1 LGRWSTTLLLAIVVL
16 VAAAL
21 ILPSFIDWTQFRKP
35 IEAEAS
41 RLVGR
46 PVTISGDIGLHLLP
60 RPGLRLGGLAVAD
73 LRRADAPILSAG
85 RLEATA
91 AWWPL
96 ITGRIEIVQLRLA
109 DAVIRVRINQDG
121 TLNWLL
127 PKGAPRPGTATSP
140 LAPRGFASSPAL
152 ISPRRLSFTDIIVER
167 SRVLYADERNGAD
180 DRIEKLSGRF
190 SLKSLT
196 GPWSGS
202 AGFEIQNA
210 PLSLAFTVGI
220 IAPGATTPAELK
232 FGILDAGGALTI
244 KGDASGLSQAIDKAR
259 MAPINFTGSLEVSA
273 RDSKPL
279 GKGLGALGALGS
291 EPNSRAPSLV
301 WSRLRSLPVRASGTI
316 ALEPQELKVTS
327 GITLGH
333 TEADLAMVRG
343 RHTPRLELV
352 LASDLVDLDELIETG
367 AAKGQRLA
375 PIGAIAGPAE
385 SLGVCRCEGTVR
397 VSAKALK
404 SGGAALSDLGILVK
418 LGLNGAELTDAHIVL
433 PGSSRLSAQG
443 RLPRPGP
450 GVPAF
455 DGAIAF
461 DSREPKLFL
470 AWLGVS
476 TERVQPNAL
485 KAFTLAGPFRLENRT
500 PAGAASGA
508 DPERYLTPHVDR
520 AALTLDDQAF
530 TISAAYDERD
540 PGYFMFALKGEKLD
554 ADAYG
559 LGVFWPKAPLQTRAW
574 NSTIWGRAAR
584 AGDVE
589 VALSLGQLKTSGKSV
604 RGLEAE
610 LARAAGGPASAHL
623 SIGDLAGYQILFQGA
638 RQKPAP
644 DRPADENAQLVI
656 SGPGSPINLPFAG
669 KPMAGSLKLQ
679 LTLDQTGD
687 QSTWKLDGSVGT
699 IKLIGEAKGAASEK
713 LLPDI
718 DRLNVSARF
727 DRGLA
732 IISGALRELTVLPGF
747 DGNLTVD
754 AQDFPSFMREL
765 GYSYQPRR
773 KDLGALS
780 LVSKLTASPDHVGIE
795 ALSASVGEDSLV
807 ARAELDLIPE
817 RPVLQSDIKIAKLS
831 LDGYLAAPDKGT
843 NWSAER
849 LKLDVFRRF
858 DGEIRFAADR
868 FEIGP
873 WDMRKAESL
882 FAIKDGTVQARN
894 ARAILYSGALSFS
907 GEAHID
913 QDGPKGSFDM
923 NVQNFDWLRAA
934 PEFFPALGVAGK
946 GNATTHIAGTARGA
960 SLMALVS
967 SFGGRIELTGS
978 GGAIKGFDLGAWG
991 NGLNGARGPDALS
1004 NLAKTT
1010 LTQGTTTLSSFQVNA
1025 TADKGTLML
1034 TKGDLAFH
1042 GGDGQLTGKLLLAP
1056 RTLALRLA
1064 LTPAAEPKLP
1074 PAVIVGSGAIATP
1087 SRTIDLKALSATVSG
1102 P

>member
-1 LGRWSTTLLLAIVVL
+1 
-16 VAAAL
+16 
-21 ILPSFIDWTQFRKP
+21 
-35 IEAEAS
+35 
-41 RLVGR
+41 
-46 PVTISGDIGLHLLP
+46 
-60 RPGLRLGGLAVAD
+60 LRLGGLAVAD
-73 LRRADAPILSAG
+73 VKRADAPILSAG

-96 ITGRIEIVQLRLA
+96 FSGRVEIVQLRLS

-127 PKGAPRPGTATSP
+127 PKGAPLVGTATSA
-140 LAPRGFASSPAL
+140 LAPRGFAPAPAL

-167 SRVLYADERNGAD
+167 SRVLYEDERNGAD

-210 PLSLAFTVGI
+210 PLSLAFSVGAI
-220 IAPGATTPAELK
+220 TPGAPTPAELK
-232 FGILDAGGALTI
+232 FGILDAGGSLTI
-244 KGDASGLSQAIDKAR
+244 KGNASNLSQAIDRAQTS
-259 MAPINFTGSLEVSA
+259 PLNFTGSLEVSA

-291 EPNSRAPSLV
+291 DPNSRTPSLV
-301 WSRLRSLPVRASGTI
+301 WSRLRSLPVRATGTV

-327 GITLGH
+327 LITLGH
-333 TEADLAMVRG
+333 TNAALTMARG

-352 LASDLVDLDELIETG
+352 LTSDLVDLDELIDTG

-375 PIGAIAGPAE
+375 PLGALSGPAE
-385 SLGVCRCEGTVR
+385 SLGICRCEGTVQ

-404 SGGAALSDLGILVK
+404 SGGAELSDLGILVK

-443 RLPRPGP
+443 RLPRPSP
-450 GVPAF
+450 GVPVF

-461 DSREPKLFL
+461 DSHEPKLFF

-476 TERVQPNAL
+476 TERVQPSAL
-485 KAFTLAGPFRLENRT
+485 KTLTLAGPFKLENRGS
-500 PAGAASGA
+500 AGAANGVDA
-508 DPERYLTPHVDR
+508 ERYLTPHLDH
-520 AALTLDDQAF
+520 AALNLDDQAF
-530 TISAAYDERD
+530 TVSAAYDERD

-574 NSTIWGRAAR
+574 TSTIWGRAAR
-584 AGDVE
+584 AGEVE
-589 VALSLGQLKTSGKSV
+589 VSLVLGQLKTAGHTA

-623 SIGDLAGYQILFQGA
+623 SIGDLAGYQILFEGE

-644 DRPADENAQLVI
+644 DRPADEAARLIV

-669 KPMAGSLKLQ
+669 KPMAGSLKLA
-679 LTLDQTGD
+679 LTLGQTGD
-687 QSTWKLDGSVGT
+687 RSAWKLDGSVGT
-699 IKLIGEAKGAASEK
+699 IRLTGEASGAASEK

-718 DRLNVSARF
+718 DRLNVSAQF

-732 IISGALRELTVLPGF
+732 IISGALRELTVLPAF
-747 DGNLTVD
+747 DGNLTID

-795 ALSASVGEDSLV
+795 SLSASVGEDSLV
-807 ARAELDLIPE
+807 ARAELDLIPA
-817 RPVLQSDIKIAKLS
+817 RPVLETDIKIAKLS

-843 NWSAER
+843 SWSAER
-849 LKLDVFRRF
+849 LKLDIFRRF
-858 DGEIRFAADR
+858 DGEIRFSADR

-882 FAIKDGTVQARN
+882 FAIKDGTVETRN
-894 ARAILYSGALSFS
+894 ARAILYSGAMSFT
-907 GEAHID
+907 GEAHLD
-913 QDGPKGSFDM
+913 EEGGKGSFDM

-946 GNATTHIAGTARGA
+946 GNATAHIAASARGA

-967 SFGGRIELTGS
+967 TFGGRIELTGS

-991 NGLNGARGPDALS
+991 NGLNGARGPDALT
-1004 NLAKTT
+1004 NLAEAT

-1025 TADKGTLML
+1025 AADQGTLTL
-1034 TKGDLAFH
+1034 TKGDLALH

-1074 PAVIVGSGAIATP
+1074 PAVLVGTGPIAKP
-1087 SRTIDLKALSATVSG
+1087 ARAIDLKALSATVSS